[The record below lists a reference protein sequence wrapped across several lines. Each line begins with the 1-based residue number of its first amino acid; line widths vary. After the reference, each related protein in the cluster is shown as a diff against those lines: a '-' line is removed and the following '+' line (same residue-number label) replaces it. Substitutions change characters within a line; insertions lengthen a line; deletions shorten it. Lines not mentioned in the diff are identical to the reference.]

1 MSLDDLLHQL
11 TAPQW
16 EARVDAVRGL
26 AALDDERA
34 RNALGWALYDD
45 GDDAVVQAAA
55 ELMIASGDWG
65 HVEPLVAA
73 LENAAEHK
81 SDVIGTSS
89 FSLPA
94 THWPTRST
102 AGAVTDHRGRDRLRR
117 RR

>member
-81 SDVIGTSS
+81 SDVIWDVVLQSAGDPLADEVYRRCSDGSS
-89 FSLPA
+89 
-94 THWPTRST
+94 
-102 AGAVTDHRGRDRLRR
+102 RL
-117 RR
+117 